1 MGVLASG
8 DAGSTGFESS
18 DAVLRLASLAQVEEF
33 AGWLTPEE
41 SAHAARMANALLRAR
56 FVVSRGLR
64 RQVLAGCTG
73 VPGGELV
80 FIEQGGG
87 KPRLAGDHGWD
98 FNLSHAGERVA
109 FAARRGPVGIDLEY
123 HREVRSQ
130 AEIVR
135 RYFHPDEAR
144 AWLRL
149 PDNRRSAAFFLFW
162 SAREAAMKCVGLGL
176 AKGTAVTRIDPSLLD
191 AGVALGRVEDRS
203 LSVSV
208 LDAPDGYTMLVATMP
223 LPT

>member
-33 AGWLTPEE
+33 AGWLTPAE
-41 SAHAARMANALLRAR
+41 SAHAARMANAVLRAR

-64 RQVLAGCTG
+64 RQVLSGCAGMA
-73 VPGGELV
+73 PGDLV
-80 FIEQGGG
+80 FVEQGAG

-98 FNLSHAGERVA
+98 FNVSHAGEYVA
-109 FAARRGPVGIDLEY
+109 FAARRGPVGIDLEQ
-123 HREVRSQ
+123 HRQVRDQ
-130 AEIVR
+130 AGIVR

-149 PDNRRSAAFFLFW
+149 PDNRRTAAFFRLW
-162 SAREAAMKCVGLGL
+162 SAREAAMKCAGLGL
-176 AKGTAVTRIDPSLLD
+176 AKGIAVTRIDPSLLD
-191 AGVALGRVEDRS
+191 GGGMAVGQVEDG
-203 LSVSV
+203 LLTVSV
-208 LDAPDGYTMLVATMP
+208 LDAPDGYTMAVAAAADG
-223 LPT
+223 